1 MTSPARL
8 RPLVSADLDRV
19 VELEGELFGPGAWS
33 RGVYLDELAAPGRTY
48 LAAVVDGT
56 VVGYA
61 GLAAG
66 EEAQVM
72 TVGVAAPYRRR
83 GIARQ
88 LLEALLSAARADGSR
103 TVLLEVRAS
112 DAGAQRLYE
121 GAGFTRIG
129 LRRGYYAAEG
139 EDAVVMRARLTASP
153 GPVGSEP

>member
-8 RPLVSADLDRV
+8 RPLVNADLGRV
-19 VELEGELFGPGAWS
+19 VELEEELFGPGAWS
-33 RGVYLDELAAPGRTY
+33 RGVYLDELATPGRTY

-88 LLEALLSAARADGSR
+88 LLEALLSAARAAGSR
-103 TVLLEVRAS
+103 TVVLEVRAS

>member
-19 VELEGELFGPGAWS
+19 VELEAELFGPGAWS

-72 TVGVAAPYRRR
+72 TVGVTAPYRRR

-88 LLEALLSAARADGSR
+88 LLEALLAAARADGSR

>member
-19 VELEGELFGPGAWS
+19 VELEAELFGPGAWS

-72 TVGVAAPYRRR
+72 TVGVTAPYRRR

-88 LLEALLSAARADGSR
+88 LLEALLAAARADGSR

-129 LRRGYYAAEG
+129 LRRGYYAAED

>member
-19 VELEGELFGPGAWS
+19 VELEAELFGPGAWS

-88 LLEALLSAARADGSR
+88 LLEAILAAARADGSR

-121 GAGFTRIG
+121 GAGFARIG